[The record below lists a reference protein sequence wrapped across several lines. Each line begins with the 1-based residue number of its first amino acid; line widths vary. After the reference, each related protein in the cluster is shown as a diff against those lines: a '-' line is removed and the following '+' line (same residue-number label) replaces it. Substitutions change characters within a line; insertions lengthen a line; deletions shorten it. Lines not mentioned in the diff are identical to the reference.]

1 MNLIN
6 NFDLDKTISKNEI
19 LKYKNMIEVIP
30 NIGNIILNIG
40 STLGDG
46 YKKHGDNIWISNLAD
61 VDDTASITGP
71 CIIDDYACIRHSAYI
86 RGNALIG
93 KACVVGNS
101 VEVKN
106 SILFDNVQVPHFNYI
121 GDSILGYKSHFGAGA
136 ITSNIKND
144 KSNIV
149 IGDIA
154 LRKMGAIVGDYVEIG
169 CNCVL
174 CPGTI
179 ISRNTNIYPLTLV
192 RGMIDKDL
200 IVKSMD
206 NILNKKQ
213 IFLDFDSTIYNTDKM
228 FNDILDR
235 CEEYGISRE
244 KIFEVKQLFLNDG
257 KLFNIN
263 EILDYISNEISF
275 DSNLYAEINGIL
287 ENGKIYIYDDVY
299 EFISKLRDKKYQ
311 VNILTYGNKEFQWL
325 KVKNSGIES
334 YVSQVLITDK
344 SKSNLDYISYKNGI
358 FIDDS
363 PDEIVGFLSRNPI
376 KVIRIKRK
384 NASRFSIALDN
395 KDIVECEGLLD
406 IIDLF

>member
-1 MNLIN
+1 MNS
-6 NFDLDKTISKNEI
+6 NFDLDKTISKSEI

-40 STLGDG
+40 NKLGDG
-46 YKKHGDNIWISNLAD
+46 YKKIGDNIWISNLAD

-86 RGNALIG
+86 RGNVLVG
-93 KACVVGNS
+93 KSCVVGNS

-144 KSNIV
+144 KSDVV
-149 IGDIA
+149 IDGMF

-169 CNCVL
+169 CNSVL

-179 ISRNTNIYPLTLV
+179 IGRNTNIYPLTLV
-192 RGMIDKDL
+192 RGTIDKDL

-228 FNDILDR
+228 FADILDK
-235 CEEYGISRE
+235 CEEYGVKRE
-244 KIFEVKQLFLNDG
+244 KIFEVKQLFLDDG

-275 DSNLYAEINGIL
+275 DSNLYDEINSIL
-287 ENGKIYIYDDVY
+287 KNGKSYIYDDTY
-299 EFISKLRDKKYQ
+299 EFISKLKNKKYQ

-325 KVKNSGIES
+325 KIKYSGIES
-334 YVSQVLITDK
+334 YVNQVLVTDK
-344 SKSNLDYISYKNGI
+344 YKSSLDYISYENSV
-358 FIDDS
+358 FIDDN

-384 NASRFSIALDN
+384 DAGRSNIVLEN
-395 KDIVECEGLLD
+395 KDIVECESLLD